1 MDLTR
6 PKSLDIAKDA
16 ALKAGSLLSD
26 QFWTGNQVGS
36 LKADRTLVT
45 EADEAADQLIREI
58 ILNAFPEDGIL
69 SEEASTTLPETEYVW
84 IIDPL
89 DGTVNFSRGL
99 NYWGVSIARLKN
111 GYPDTAA
118 VFFPLTDELFTASL
132 GEGASLNGKQ
142 LRVNPEYN
150 PDLFP
155 IFVHCSR
162 MHETYQVD
170 LPYKKRSLGAAA
182 YHLCLIA
189 NNTAILGFESTV
201 RIWDFAASWLIIQE
215 AGGVVESFGDQQ
227 PFPAIPGKDY
237 HKVPFPIAAAIS
249 ENVLAE
255 ARKKVKSVKLMM
267 EETKK

>member
-1 MDLTR
+1 MDVNGPNRYDVAKEAATR
-6 PKSLDIAKDA
+6 TGRILIE
-16 ALKAGSLLSD
+16 
-26 QFWTGNQVGS
+26 QFWNENQTGS

-45 EADEAADQLIREI
+45 EADKAADEMIRETI
-58 ILNAFPEDGIL
+58 QKPFPEDGIL
-69 SEEASTTLPETEYVW
+69 SEEGSTTLPETENVW

-99 NYWGVSIARLKN
+99 SYWGVSIARLKN
-111 GYPDTAA
+111 GFPHSAA
-118 VFFPLTDELFTASL
+118 IYFPLTDELFSASL
-132 GEGASLNGKQ
+132 GEGAYLNKNR
-142 LRVNPEYN
+142 LIINSDYD

-162 MHETYQVD
+162 MHETYRVVD

-215 AGGVVESFGDQQ
+215 AGGFVESFGDQQ
-227 PFPAIPGKDY
+227 PFPVIPGKDY
-237 HKVPFPIAAAIS
+237 HRIPFPIAAAVS
-249 ENVLAE
+249 ESVLEE
-255 ARKKVKSVKLMM
+255 ARKKIIKRM
-267 EETKK
+267 